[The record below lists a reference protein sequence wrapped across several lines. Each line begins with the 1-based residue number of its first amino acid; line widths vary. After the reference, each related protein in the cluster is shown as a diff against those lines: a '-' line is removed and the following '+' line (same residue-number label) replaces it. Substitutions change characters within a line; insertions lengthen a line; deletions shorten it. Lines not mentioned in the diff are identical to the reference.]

1 MDISTI
7 ALQILQA
14 YGFSYNCSM
23 KALIAVGGQS
33 VDKALDWI
41 QDHRYDEDID
51 EPFHGLQH

>member
-1 MDISTI
+1 MEIDSL

-23 KALIAVGGQS
+23 KALIATGGQS

-41 QDHRYDEDID
+41 GEHRFDDDID
-51 EPFHGLQH
+51 EPYHRLAH